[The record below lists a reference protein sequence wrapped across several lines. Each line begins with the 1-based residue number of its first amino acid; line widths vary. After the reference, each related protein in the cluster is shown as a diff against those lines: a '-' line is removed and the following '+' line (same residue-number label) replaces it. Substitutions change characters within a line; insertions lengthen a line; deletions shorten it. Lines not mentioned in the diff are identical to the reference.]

1 MNSNSD
7 RSGAGLS
14 AASVPSAMPIT
25 TPHPT
30 SGPAAVPSPAPIASK
45 RVAAFPILDSAWRA
59 ALGCLHPTVIAWS
72 ILPLVVAGGA
82 LAMLGW
88 LGWES
93 AVDGV
98 RALLER
104 FDLLA
109 AALKW
114 LDSMG
119 ANRLRAML
127 APIIVVALAVPLVV
141 LVSLLLVSALMTPA
155 VVDLVARQRYPALQ
169 RARGA
174 RWWQGLGWSLLCTL
188 GAVLALL
195 ASLPLWLVP
204 PLALVLP
211 PLIWGWLTYRVFA
224 FDVLADHASA
234 PERRQLMHERRWPLL
249 GMGVVCGYLGAAP
262 ALLWA
267 TGALTLILAPV
278 MALLS
283 VWLYTLVFAFAALW
297 FAHYSLG
304 ALEGLRIDAAVRA
317 LRRAAPLIVP
327 PTTPE
332 RPA

>member
-1 MNSNSD
+1 MNPDPNPQATLIPS
-7 RSGAGLS
+7 AGVL
-14 AASVPSAMPIT
+14 AASVSQRSIGHPIFD
-25 TPHPT
+25 
-30 SGPAAVPSPAPIASK
+30 A
-45 RVAAFPILDSAWRA
+45 AWRA
-59 ALGCLHPTVIAWS
+59 AWGCLHPKVIAWS
-72 ILPLVVAGGA
+72 ILPLLVAGGA

-88 LGWES
+88 LGWEA

-119 ANRLRAML
+119 ANGLRAML

-141 LVSLLLVSALMTPA
+141 VVSLLLVSALMTPA
-155 VVDLVARQRYPALQ
+155 VVDLVAERRYPKLA

-188 GAVLALL
+188 GALLALV

-224 FDVLADHASA
+224 FDVLADHATA
-234 PERRQLMHERRWPLL
+234 GERRVLMHQHRWPLL
-249 GMGVVCGYLGAAP
+249 GIGVVCGYLGAAP
-262 ALLWA
+262 TLLWA
-267 TGALTLILAPV
+267 MGAATLIFAPFV
-278 MALLS
+278 ALLS

-304 ALEGLRIDAAVRA
+304 LLEALRIQGAVNA
-317 LRRAAPLIVP
+317 LRRPVAAASSHGTT
-327 PTTPE
+327 PTTGNTSLNSTPINLPPPPE
-332 RPA
+332 RST

>member
-1 MNSNSD
+1 MNSKLNPD
-7 RSGAGLS
+7 S
-14 AASVPSAMPIT
+14 ASKAVPNLAAN
-25 TPHPT
+25 
-30 SGPAAVPSPAPIASK
+30 PAAAP
-45 RVAAFPILDSAWRA
+45 VAARRVIAHPIFDAAWRA

-82 LAMLGW
+82 LALLGW

-141 LVSLLLVSALMTPA
+141 VAALLLVSALMTPA
-155 VVDLVARQRYPALQ
+155 VVDLVARRRYPNLA

-174 RWWQGLGWSLLCTL
+174 RWWQGLGWSLLCTV
-188 GAVLALL
+188 GALLALV

-204 PLALVLP
+204 PLAVVLP

-224 FDVLADHASA
+224 FDVLADHATAS
-234 PERRQLMHERRWPLL
+234 ERRQLMHERRWPLL

-262 ALLWA
+262 ALLFA
-267 TGALTLILAPV
+267 MGAATLIFAPFV
-278 MALLS
+278 ALLS

-304 ALEGLRIDAAVRA
+304 VLEAMRIQATVNA
-317 LRRAAPLIVP
+317 LRRPAPAVP
-327 PTTPE
+327 PIAPIPTAPMNLPPTPE